1 MCKLPGPLGEINLVS
16 DSKLPAAIATCVPFQ
31 TVVEFA
37 KWDYYVTKTLKAL
50 AGIALEVPPP

>member
-1 MCKLPGPLGEINLVS
+1 MCKLPGPLGAINVIS
-16 DSKLPAAIATCVPFQ
+16 DTKLPSEIATCVPFQ

-50 AGIALEVPPP
+50 SEFLIVPP